1 MKNKLIGIYEL
12 ITGIFGTVLV
22 VFITLQKIFLKE
34 TQVLPSAFLGLI
46 LFLGVAFS
54 GYGLIKEKKYGRK
67 YSLWLQALQTISFTF
82 NGIQYIFTGS
92 AFLALV
98 FDNGIHL
105 QTKLALVDYNIDR
118 VSILF
123 PFELKIYI
131 LPVILLLLLIKK

>member
-67 YSLWLQALQTISFTF
+67 YSLWLQALQTISFT
-82 NGIQYIFTGS
+82 Y
-92 AFLALV
+92 
-98 FDNGIHL
+98 NGIHL
-105 QTKLALVDYNIDR
+105 QTTLALVDYNIDR